1 MLRLQ
6 GVRMRPIR
14 TIMVTVSPL
23 LKDLV
28 LQAVAGQAALHVVSV
43 LESRRG
49 LYKRLPET
57 DAELVLIALRPDE
70 DDAVAA
76 ELARL
81 LPKARIVALS
91 YDMKRLWLHKP
102 GGYRRMIADASTRT
116 LVMAIRGDIDRSSA
130 EM

>member
-1 MLRLQ
+1 
-6 GVRMRPIR
+6 MRPIR

-43 LESRRG
+43 MESRRG
-49 LYKRLPET
+49 LNRRLPAI
-57 DAELVLIALRPDE
+57 DADLVLIALRPDE

-81 LPKARIVALS
+81 LPKCPASAPLRQNRRVEEGRIS
-91 YDMKRLWLHKP
+91 
-102 GGYRRMIADASTRT
+102 G
-116 LVMAIRGDIDRSSA
+116 SS
-130 EM
+130 

>member
-1 MLRLQ
+1 
-6 GVRMRPIR
+6 MRPIR

-28 LQAVAGQAALHVVSV
+28 LQAVAGRAALHVVSV

-49 LYKRLPET
+49 LNKRLQAI

-91 YDMKRLWLHKP
+91 HDMMRLWLHKP
-102 GGYRRMIADASTRT
+102 GGYRRTIADASTRT
-116 LVMAIRGDIDRSSA
+116 LVMAIRGDIDRSSG